1 MVRFMILEYCERALN
16 SAQYKKLD
24 DGTWFAEIQGFDGV
38 WANAATVEACRNEL
52 IGVLEEWLV
61 LKLRDN
67 DPIPEIDGIGLE
79 IREMMVA

>member
-1 MVRFMILEYCERALN
+1 MILEYCERALN

-67 DPIPEIDGIGLE
+67 DPIPKWEQPDYNQKP
-79 IREMMVA
+79 

>member
-1 MVRFMILEYCERALN
+1 MILEYCERALN
-16 SAQYKKLD
+16 TAQYKKLD
-24 DGTWFAEIQGFDGV
+24 DETWFVEILGFDGV

-67 DPIPEIDGIGLE
+67 DPIPKWEQPDYNQKP
-79 IREMMVA
+79 

>member
-1 MVRFMILEYCERALN
+1 MILGYCERALN

-24 DGTWFAEIQGFDGV
+24 DGTCFAEIQGLGGV
-38 WANAATVEACRNEL
+38 CANAATVEACRNE
-52 IGVLEEWLV
+52 IICVIEEWLV

-67 DPIPEIDGIGLE
+67 DSIPEIDGIGLE